1 MLIIKNVQKLNK
13 KKIKLF
19 INNYSAGFIYGI
31 SYIIYLFSLEGC
43 FKGDDICGNNMKWIY
58 TKLTQIIISSEII
71 VYLIVRILFYK
82 SPKIHLIHLVIVF
95 LLFYQYS
102 HNYYFYDHGM
112 YNIIVFI
119 FVLII
124 NLFVLL
130 LLKTI
135 IIIFKI
141 KNKINIVLKL
151 FIIIILYIIY
161 NYKIPNF
168 YCDDWVKGLNNTSID
183 NDDEKYGCKIKT
195 PKYCQYKLFS
205 SIQDYTK
212 ILGINCRIAKSNSKK
227 NLLKKTK
234 SGFISKKTK
243 KFGFPYTNKGLIA
256 CLDGLDTEILKE
268 FTFTNIFDMEKKHD
282 MFGEPEII
290 VDFSKDPL
298 GELILDVKYN
308 DTLSKERKKLEN
320 KNIPYSNNIIMIY
333 IDSISRACSMRQLN
347 KTLTF
352 FEKFISFKGGFN
364 EKYPDENFHSFQFF
378 KYHSFYGRTVSNYMK
393 LYFGNNREAKNIV
406 RFNKYFKDNG
416 YITSNV
422 CDVCQK
428 DNTRTLHDTTV
439 SELYDHQLLLCDPNK
454 ERYHKPT
461 KKCLYGK
468 NDVSYL
474 FSYSELFWRK
484 YKNNRKFSNIIIDG
498 AHESTMEVLK
508 YYDDIIYNYL
518 ISLFNDNL
526 FKDTSIILLSDH
538 GAGVQSIYYIFDFYQ
553 YESDLPMLYIII
565 NDRKNISYK
574 EQYLN
579 INKNQQTFI
588 TAFDIY
594 NTVNH
599 LLYGDKYKYIKNLT
613 DENPTPKSS
622 LGKSLFEYIDQKYRK
637 SKNYEFMNKNIC
649 T

>member
-1 MLIIKNVQKLNK
+1 
-13 KKIKLF
+13 
-19 INNYSAGFIYGI
+19 
-31 SYIIYLFSLEGC
+31 
-43 FKGDDICGNNMKWIY
+43 
-58 TKLTQIIISSEII
+58 
-71 VYLIVRILFYK
+71 
-82 SPKIHLIHLVIVF
+82 
-95 LLFYQYS
+95 
-102 HNYYFYDHGM
+102 M

-141 KNKINIVLKL
+141 KNKINIVSKL

-234 SGFISKKTK
+234 SDFISKKTK